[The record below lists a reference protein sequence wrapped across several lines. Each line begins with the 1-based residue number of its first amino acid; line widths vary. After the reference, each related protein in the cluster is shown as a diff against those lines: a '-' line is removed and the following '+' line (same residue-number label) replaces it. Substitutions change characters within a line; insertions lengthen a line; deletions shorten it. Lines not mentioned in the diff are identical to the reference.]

1 MKMID
6 ALIATG
12 AFRTRLE
19 NKVEVR
25 VRAKINDLQKYIEKG
40 DTYNAA
46 ITFGSICGSLT
57 REETE
62 DAKEHINALHD
73 ALTSNCDSSK
83 IPDSK
88 VQIEELDLSV
98 RSCGNLKKAGFNTL
112 ADLAKITRDQLDTM
126 KNLTK
131 KNRKEIIQTLAR
143 HGYEIK
149 DD

>member
-1 MKMID
+1 MKKID

-12 AFRTRLE
+12 ALSTRLKSE
-19 NKVEVR
+19 VEVGVR
-25 VRAKINDLQKYIEKG
+25 VQIKNLQKYIEKD

-46 ITFGSICGSLT
+46 LTFGSICGSLT
-57 REETE
+57 REEKE
-62 DAKEHINALHD
+62 DVKEYITALHNALATNH
-73 ALTSNCDSSK
+73 ATSK
-83 IPDSK
+83 VPDSM
-88 VQIEELDLSV
+88 VMIEELDLSV

-112 ADLAKITRDQLDTM
+112 ADLTKITRDQLDGM